1 MITCRHQWRM
11 SPCTITSRHHAIE
24 RSPSWVVKQFGNI
37 KSLYLSAFDART
49 SPQFGQ
55 TGVVFFMAVQGEK
68 QVFSWWYCTGSQCED
83 LLKRTPKIAV
93 LLSRDIFRQLN
104 SRICLQDFENVLINR
119 LEPPKSQ
126 SASFK
131 LCQFYRYGFVD

>member
-1 MITCRHQWRM
+1 MQ
-11 SPCTITSRHHAIE
+11 E
-24 RSPSWVVKQFGNI
+24 RRPSVVR
-37 KSLYLSAFDART
+37 L
-49 SPQFGQ
+49 GQ
-55 TGVVFFMAVQGEK
+55 RFLWQCKREK

-93 LLSRDIFRQLN
+93 LLSRDIFWQLN